1 MGSCSDARGAK
12 SSGVHTSEDNFYI
25 MDSIRRKLHRL
36 MIGRKDVAKAVSLS
50 LFVKSRYKSSVINDF
65 TYAKMHRITGLS
77 ISSLKRRIGILK
89 GFGLVK
95 FIGTN
100 GQHLCFLGLCSGT
113 KHRNIDISYFVY
125 DSIEDCDRSVF
136 ASFLVEIQ
144 RKKDFA
150 KHAIQKATV
159 SGRTVKEIKAAKR
172 SCKRYGYGREYH
184 EFGIS
189 MKRIARDMGV
199 CVKTALEIV
208 RWAVEQHLIEREHCQ
223 KQKYVKGIV
232 KLACFLDGMT
242 DFTFCTKDNEY
253 YILASHYSLTTKTA
267 LSIG

>member
-1 MGSCSDARGAK
+1 MLVRVFIFMG
-12 SSGVHTSEDNFYI
+12 
-25 MDSIRRKLHRL
+25 SIRRKLHRQ
-36 MIGRKDVAKAVSLS
+36 MIGRKDVVKAISLS
-50 LFVKSRYKSSVINDF
+50 LFVKSKYKSSVINDF

-77 ISSLKRRIGILK
+77 VSSLKKRIGILK

-100 GQHLCFLGLCSGT
+100 GQHLCFLGLSSDT

-125 DSIEDCDRSVF
+125 DNIEDCDRSVF

-144 RKKDFA
+144 RRKDFA
-150 KHAIQKATV
+150 KQMIQKATV

-172 SCKRYGYGREYH
+172 SCKRYGYGREYC

-199 CVKTALEIV
+199 CVKTALVIV
-208 RWAVEQHLIEREHCQ
+208 RWAVEQHLIEREYCQ
-223 KQKYVKGIV
+223 EQKYFKGIGE
-232 KLACFLDGMT
+232 LSFFLDGMT

-253 YILASHYSLTTKTA
+253 YIFASHYSLTKKTA